1 MGVVEVAARYRYHEP
16 IKNWV
21 ASGRIESCLLPRC
34 RTVTPLTS
42 PAPLYERTVPR
53 RSTIEPMPCPDSAV
67 TVDSLV
73 ARRLREIAAQASAH
87 QRVCKRHCV
96 CARG

>member
-21 ASGRIESCLLPRC
+21 ASSRIESCLLPRC

-42 PAPLYERTVPR
+42 PAPLHERTVPR
-53 RSTIEPMPCPDSAV
+53 RSTIEPCPAL
-67 TVDSLV
+67 T
-73 ARRLREIAAQASAH
+73 Q
-87 QRVCKRHCV
+87 Q
-96 CARG
+96 